1 MNKKTILWLLIFSII
16 GFGIG
21 YILSESYQ
29 FGICVVND
37 ISCHYLFERIGD
49 AVFYGMGALTLVFL
63 VLLFSP
69 QAFESWKKFAIWF
82 VPLATLLFI
91 FYPDPGSGDFFSPY
105 PEQVFRWVSGLY
117 VIVSLLI
124 MGLKS
129 IKKRDA

>member
-16 GFGIG
+16 GFVVG
-21 YILSESYQ
+21 YILSNPYELGVCNEYSIVCYDLATTG
-29 FGICVVND
+29 FA
-37 ISCHYLFERIGD
+37 L
-49 AVFYGMGALTLVFL
+49 FYGMGALTLVFL